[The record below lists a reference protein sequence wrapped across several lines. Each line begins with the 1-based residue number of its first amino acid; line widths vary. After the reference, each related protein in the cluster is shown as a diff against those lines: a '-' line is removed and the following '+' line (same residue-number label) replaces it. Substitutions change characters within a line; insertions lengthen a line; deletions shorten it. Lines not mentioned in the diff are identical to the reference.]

1 MLTLDEDD
9 PFCVEKFPL
18 CQGFKRWFITKYT
31 VGLNG
36 WMGKFGLENV
46 LVIDMNDDEMT
57 NAKKI
62 ISHVKDIL
70 PYDEYPWR
78 DLEKE
83 GVVVENKNPL
93 YPGRES
99 AYTHYPHEI
108 EWLKDYF
115 KEMNIEIA
123 ELIGED
129 FPLKWNEIP

>member
-1 MLTLDEDD
+1 MRPINSTTPKAPKGFPEFFKMLTLDEDD

-62 ISHVKDIL
+62 ISHV
-70 PYDEYPWR
+70 E
-78 DLEKE
+78 E
-83 GVVVENKNPL
+83 
-93 YPGRES
+93 
-99 AYTHYPHEI
+99 
-108 EWLKDYF
+108 DYF
-115 KEMNIEIA
+115 SCGRYITIR
-123 ELIGED
+123 
-129 FPLKWNEIP
+129 